1 MVTKK
6 PASPRLEQP
15 SVRQMGVFSSLS
27 ATARQAQP
35 GKPGYLSRLT
45 TRPLSNTTIAFAG
58 VALAGV
64 TAALFVAGFARRP
77 ITMAYHRVVARAE
90 RIEVPVPMLFPV
102 TLPVTIADTGRR
114 LFTDMRALPERV
126 GHRS

>member
-15 SVRQMGVFSSLS
+15 SVRQMGVYSSLS
-27 ATARQAQP
+27 ATARRAQP
-35 GKPGYLSRLT
+35 GKPGYLSRLAT
-45 TRPLSNTTIAFAG
+45 PPLSNTTIVFAG

-77 ITMAYHRVVARAE
+77 ITRAYHRVVARAE
-90 RIEVPVPMLFPV
+90 KIEVPMLFPV
-102 TLPVTIADTGRR
+102 TLPVTLADTGRR
-114 LFTDMRALPERV
+114 LFLDLRALPERV